1 VTVNAHFPVYLA
13 PCGIY
18 CKCCSSLGKT
28 CLGCRSTEPQ
38 KRTSKYACYMRSCT
52 LEKGIGSCADCESV
66 PCRVYKKR
74 FVSQHP
80 NDVRY
85 QYLRDALHD
94 LQLLKEEGI
103 EAWEKH
109 QRTKWAC
116 PECGAV
122 IWMYAYECSGCHKKW
137 FPA

>member
-1 VTVNAHFPVYLA
+1 
-13 PCGIY
+13 
-18 CKCCSSLGKT
+18 
-28 CLGCRSTEPQ
+28 
-38 KRTSKYACYMRSCT
+38 MRSCT